1 MTSDEILTVIK
12 EATGTFGNISVKPT
26 NYGMSI
32 MVKTILPI
40 LLKIP
45 YDQVE
50 AAHNLSGLI
59 APSAKYTTKYGTS
72 FKLPTRPHHYCQ
84 TITATM
90 SGTDQRKAE
99 ATHSSH
105 K

>member
-50 AAHNLSGLI
+50 ATHNLSGLI
-59 APSAKYTTKYGTS
+59 TPSTKYTTKYGTTFS
-72 FKLPTRPHHYCQ
+72 LPKHLKPYCS

-90 SGTDQRKAE
+90 SDAD
-99 ATHSSH
+99 
-105 K
+105 